1 MLDFLLVLGLIPGT
15 NFQITFYEIILF
27 SLAFASWV
35 FRVQLKRYLLAK
47 RQEALDFLRAKYWQW
62 RQLSLPL

>member
-27 SLAFASWV
+27 GLAVAGWV
-35 FRVQLKRYLLAK
+35 FRAQLKRYLLAK